1 MSGRATN
8 RSARSSENAGESVG
22 ESLGGAAIGIV
33 RSNRVIFAVARA
45 GRPGRRQPGTRAG
58 GRARGAG
65 ASAAI

>member
-1 MSGRATN
+1 
-8 RSARSSENAGESVG
+8 
-22 ESLGGAAIGIV
+22 
-33 RSNRVIFAVARA
+33 VIFAVARA

>member
-1 MSGRATN
+1 MSGATN